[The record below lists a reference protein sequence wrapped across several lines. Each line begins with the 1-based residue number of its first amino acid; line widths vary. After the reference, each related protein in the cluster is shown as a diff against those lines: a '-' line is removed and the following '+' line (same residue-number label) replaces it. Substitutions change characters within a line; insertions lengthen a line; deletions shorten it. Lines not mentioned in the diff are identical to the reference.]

1 VIQEPNSF
9 GNWAEMDVKDEEII
23 ARLDANARDSFEIK
37 TTSGTDRQ
45 GASRGGL
52 MTRVSG
58 LYSDSDYATN
68 ERYVNLLKATRGGVT
83 DDVEKLLLRT
93 YLSNKSIPRRLFTC
107 TVRRYIHP
115 FSRYQHA
122 LVKRGESNCVLV
134 AKNIEINYLA
144 AESTVT
150 FLEVVPDNA
159 TL

>member
-1 VIQEPNSF
+1 
-9 GNWAEMDVKDEEII
+9 
-23 ARLDANARDSFEIK
+23 
-37 TTSGTDRQ
+37 
-45 GASRGGL
+45 

-58 LYSDSDYATN
+58 YYSDSFYATN
-68 ERYVNLLKATRGGVT
+68 ERYVNLLEATRGGIT

-122 LVKRGESNCVLV
+122 LVKRGGSNCVLV